1 MPAIVSAVGMP
12 VISVA
17 GAAALSARHARDA
30 ASLDTAFQHLTAA
43 RLAVLEA
50 ELDVPAS
57 EAAPLLATAVLR
69 RIAHRVLDKRAS
81 FGDVGAA
88 LAQHGW
94 SGAVEA
100 MKASAAGSNEALW
113 SQVMEHEMTAYV
125 PVQCQACGHRV
136 PDETTPGNTDAE
148 VGLSEAA
155 PTAAEAP
162 LVRGGWYRGPRGPVV
177 FVLACPAC
185 GERSRWFR
193 SAAASVTLNP
203 RNWGRLCGEQ
213 EDLRAA
219 LAGHLGVPLRVAV
232 PLDWDHV
239 WSETLRDS
247 GGDWRIFEHPG
258 DAPAANFAGRL
269 DEGIGA
275 WSGVLCI
282 AEEQANTR
290 SG

>member
-1 MPAIVSAVGMP
+1 M
-12 VISVA
+12 ISVA

-113 SQVMEHEMTAYV
+113 SQVMGHEMTL
-125 PVQCQACGHRV
+125 
-136 PDETTPGNTDAE
+136 TLN
-148 VGLSEAA
+148 L
-155 PTAAEAP
+155 
-162 LVRGGWYRGPRGPVV
+162 
-177 FVLACPAC
+177 VLAL
-185 GERSRWFR
+185 
-193 SAAASVTLNP
+193 TL
-203 RNWGRLCGEQ
+203 
-213 EDLRAA
+213 
-219 LAGHLGVPLRVAV
+219 
-232 PLDWDHV
+232 
-239 WSETLRDS
+239 TLTLTLTL
-247 GGDWRIFEHPG
+247 I
-258 DAPAANFAGRL
+258 L
-269 DEGIGA
+269 
-275 WSGVLCI
+275 
-282 AEEQANTR
+282 TR
-290 SG
+290 